1 VPRTNINCRVDG
13 DLIIVVVMS
22 SSSIIVQFLPAD
34 VEYDFNLYEVLLSE
48 CDSASLS
55 ISVGRSSVCY
65 ANQVFTILFE
75 IFKI

>member
-1 VPRTNINCRVDG
+1 MVLRRSTNCGIDA

-55 ISVGRSSVCY
+55 ISVGRSSICY
-65 ANQVFTILFE
+65 ANQVCTLLLEF
-75 IFKI
+75 